1 MNTGIF
7 DRKSAAQT
15 SDDRRMT
22 VCPKSSAAADSG
34 YWFGTPLFSPDG
46 FASRWEIG
54 DASGGVLASDR
65 VGEPKHYRAQA
76 GKPLRKYLVNSHDQV
91 RMSVYRS
98 VMCTS

>member
-1 MNTGIF
+1 
-7 DRKSAAQT
+7 
-15 SDDRRMT
+15 MT

-34 YWFGTPLFSPDG
+34 FWFGTPLFSPDG

-76 GKPLRKYLVNSHDQV
+76 GKPLRCAERETKSDVRDRPSKPNAQQV
-91 RMSVYRS
+91 MLALRVEF
-98 VMCTS
+98 TSLP